1 MPKLFGVEVDDQMLE
16 GLNDEDLL
24 KEVNDIRKKLG
35 HNKFSENKLQ
45 KYFLKVKDQSKLTED
60 EKKLLEAN
68 TEQMTDFDIAD
79 LRGDIECVIKFRS
92 EKRKETEKKKFEEN
106 NPEKKSVEQKD
117 VQKTEENLNKE
128 AEDDKKEAEK
138 IEEEVTTEE
147 NKTEEKKEESKEE
160 VKAEKTEKNEST
172 SNEKTDVKEDTGI
185 SREKLDQ
192 ETEAFA
198 KNVEKVQKAQKNMA
212 GAAVGDDREM
222 LQQGPEA
229 YLKVLN
235 DLLIEK
241 AQKANRGLLPGDEI
255 LQYMQD
261 VQRGKALNAQNNG
274 VLEEQMLEKRAD
286 TIQNIGEEYQQNKKL
301 TPKLVEQMSAVDAI
315 DNVLVSITRNPKL
328 LFITVLLMGLNP
340 FMALGLAVLSAFG
353 NAVVQDLYQKLP
365 ETDRSNLENRP
376 AQEQQPAY
384 NPQFEA
390 CQKAL
395 AEATQQLKDK
405 EMMLQK
411 YQQRDREIMQRR
423 ALMAYLNSLKKADL
437 ERIKANEEKMKQE
450 AKAEKDVK
458 KPEAKKEVKAEK
470 KQSVKED
477 VHKEKTKLE
486 PPVLKK
492 PEVKKE
498 MTL

>member
-1 MPKLFGVEVDDQMLE
+1 MPKLFGVEVDEKLYPGFKGE
-16 GLNDEDLL
+16 EDYT
-24 KEVNDIRKKLG
+24 IFSKL
-35 HNKFSENKLQ
+35 ENKKITFVQIQQYLLEQ
-45 KYFLKVKDQSKLTED
+45 KKNTGNLLDPEEEDYEKYFKDPLDEFLHKEIELALSKVSKE
-60 EKKLLEAN
+60 
-68 TEQMTDFDIAD
+68 F
-79 LRGDIECVIKFRS
+79 
-92 EKRKETEKKKFEEN
+92 
-106 NPEKKSVEQKD
+106 EQKKNAANPVD
-117 VQKTEENLNKE
+117 QKIEENLNQKAENE
-128 AEDDKKEAEK
+128 AKK
-138 IEEEVTTEE
+138 IEEELNKDNEKKPDELQGNENLNEKKEETTEE

-160 VKAEKTEKNEST
+160 VKTEKKESA
-172 SNEKTDVKEDTGI
+172 SNEKTDVKEDPEV

-198 KNVEKVQKAQKNMA
+198 KNVEKVQKAQKKMA
-212 GAAVGDDREM
+212 GAAAGNDREM
-222 LQQGPEA
+222 MQQGPEA

-261 VQRGKALNAQNNG
+261 VQRGKALNAQSNG
-274 VLEEQMLEKRAD
+274 ALEEQMLEKRAD

-353 NAVVQDLYQKLP
+353 NAVVKDLYQKLP

-376 AQEQQPAY
+376 AQEPQPAY

-423 ALMAYLNSLKKADL
+423 ALMAYLNSLKKVDM
-437 ERIKANEEKMKQE
+437 ERIRAEKEKMQQE
-450 AKAEKDVK
+450 AKAEKEVK
-458 KPEAKKEVKAEK
+458 KPEAEKEVKAEK

-477 VHKEKTKLE
+477 VHK
-486 PPVLKK
+486 KK
-492 PEVKKE
+492 QS
-498 MTL
+498 LSRLF

>member
-1 MPKLFGVEVDDQMLE
+1 MPKLFGVEVDDKGLE

-24 KEVNDIRKKLG
+24 KRVNEYRKKSGLQDVNG
-35 HNKFSENKLQ
+35 NKLQ
-45 KYFLKVKDQSKLTED
+45 KYFLKQKDQNRLNDIEREVLKN
-60 EKKLLEAN
+60 N
-68 TEQMTDFDIAD
+68 TEEVSDTEMLVLKTEIEVVKIN
-79 LRGDIECVIKFRS
+79 LRVG
-92 EKRKETEKKKFEEN
+92 KENEINENKTEE
-106 NPEKKSVEQKD
+106 KSVEQKD
-117 VQKTEENLNKE
+117 DQKTEENLNKE

-160 VKAEKTEKNEST
+160 VKAEKTEKKEST
-172 SNEKTDVKEDTGI
+172 SNEKTDVKEDPEI
-185 SREKLDQ
+185 SQEKLEQ
-192 ETEAFA
+192 ETEAFT
-198 KNVEKVQKAQKNMA
+198 KNVEKVQNAQEKMA
-212 GAAVGDDREM
+212 GPAAVEWT
-222 LQQGPEA
+222 QQKRDA
-229 YLKVLN
+229 ILKHFY
-235 DLLIEK
+235 DSIIEK
-241 AQKANRGLLPGDEI
+241 AQKADRGLLPGDEI

-261 VQRGKALNAQNNG
+261 VQSGKALNAQSNG
-274 VLEEQMLEKRAD
+274 ALEEQMLEKRAD